1 MKHILLAFFLFP
13 IVVFSQVNLE
23 KAQQL
28 FEEGKFEQAKP
39 MFETLLKKNPSNIK
53 VMEYLGDIAGRN
65 KSWDDALLY
74 YGKLKKARPSEANFY
89 FKYGG
94 VLGMKALEVN
104 KFKALGMIDEVREN
118 FEKAITLNPK
128 HIEARWALIELNLK
142 LPGFLGGSEKKA
154 LQYSV
159 ELSRLSAVDG
169 YLSRGHIEEYF
180 KRYISAEQQYKKAI
194 TVGNSKMSYQKLAN
208 LYANKMKSP
217 DKAQAV
223 LEEFRKK
230 NESTNR

>member
-1 MKHILLAFFLFP
+1 MKHILLVFFLFP
-13 IVVFSQVNLE
+13 ILVFSQVNFE

-39 MFETLLKKNPSNIK
+39 MFEVLLKKNPSNIK
-53 VMEYLGDIAGRN
+53 IMECLGDIAGRS
-65 KSWDDALLY
+65 KAWDEALLY
-74 YGKLKKARPSEANFY
+74 YEKLKKAKPSEANFY

-104 KFKALGMIDEVREN
+104 KFKALGMIDEVRTN
-118 FEKAITLNPK
+118 FEKAILLNPK
-128 HIEARWALIELNLK
+128 HIEARWALIELNLQ
-142 LPGFLGGSEKKA
+142 LPGILGGSEKKA
-154 LQYSV
+154 IQYSN
-159 ELSRLSAVDG
+159 ELLQISAVDG

-180 KRYISAEQQYKKAI
+180 KRYTTAEQQYKKAI
-194 TVGNSKMSYQKLAN
+194 AVGNSKKTYQKLAN

-223 LEEFRKK
+223 LEEFKKK
-230 NESTNR
+230 NDN